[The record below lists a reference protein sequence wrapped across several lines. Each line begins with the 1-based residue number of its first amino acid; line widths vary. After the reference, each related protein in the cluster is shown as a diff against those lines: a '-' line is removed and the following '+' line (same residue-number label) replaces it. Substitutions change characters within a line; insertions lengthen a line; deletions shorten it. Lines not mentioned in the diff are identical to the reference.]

1 MDEARYLE
9 LARVAFTRIEK
20 ALDTLDAD
28 VVDLDSGGDVLT
40 LTCKDGVRIVVNTQ
54 RPVQEIWLA
63 GAARAWHFGWDTSA
77 GDGRWVDAR
86 RGGVELFATL
96 DELLSEHAGVSF
108 PMGET

>member
-1 MDEARYLE
+1 MDEAQYLE

-63 GAARAWHFGWDTSA
+63 GAARAWHFGWDVS
-77 GDGRWVDAR
+77 GGGWLDAR

-96 DELLSEHAGVSF
+96 SALLLEHAGVPF
-108 PMGET
+108 PSEVA

>member
-20 ALDTLDAD
+20 AIDTLDAD

-63 GAARAWHFGWDTSA
+63 GAARAWHFGWDTSD
-77 GDGRWVDAR
+77 GGRWIDAR
-86 RGGVELFATL
+86 RGGAELFATL
-96 DELLSEHAGVSF
+96 GELLAEHAGVPF
-108 PMGET
+108 PSEAS

>member
-9 LARVAFTRIEK
+9 LTRAAFTRIEK
-20 ALDTLDAD
+20 AIDTLDAD

-63 GAARAWHFGWDTSA
+63 GAARAWHFGWDVSSGA
-77 GDGRWVDAR
+77 GRWIDAR
-86 RGGVELFATL
+86 RGGAELFATL
-96 DELLSEHAGVSF
+96 GELIAEHAGVAF
-108 PMGET
+108 PTETA